1 MQSPIDPE
9 KVWMG
14 LGATESIIRAQYVR
28 RWHLVPMSM
37 PQSVAEHQYN
47 VAMLLMSLPA
57 QEGIDVPAAVAWAMV
72 HDLPENVTGDVPT
85 HIKTLSPAIKT
96 ELEEIESEVMGEEW
110 CKLHDEFIS
119 AGYATR
125 IAFKACDLADGL
137 RMCKY
142 ALNEGMRRG
151 LTEQYTAALRGLA
164 EKGLTPANYEHLLEY
179 ARLG

>member
-1 MQSPIDPE
+1 MPSPIDSE

-14 LGATESIIRAQYVR
+14 LGATEPIIRAQYVR

-72 HDLPENVTGDVPT
+72 HDLPETVTGDVPT
-85 HIKTLSPAIKT
+85 HIKTLSPTIKT
-96 ELEEIESEVMGEEW
+96 ELEEIESGVMGEEW